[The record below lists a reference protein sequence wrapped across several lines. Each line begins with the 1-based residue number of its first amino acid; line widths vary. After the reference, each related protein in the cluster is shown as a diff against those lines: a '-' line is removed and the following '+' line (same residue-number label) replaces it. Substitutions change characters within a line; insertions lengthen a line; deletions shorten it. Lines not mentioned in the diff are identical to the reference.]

1 MHGGILAGKY
11 RRWLV
16 EMVGQTNDCLG
27 VVSTRPICVACLRSG
42 QDTSRKGEGGS
53 GKDRW
58 SSRDELLVEE
68 SDLGDVKSHVLNL
81 SIVGGLRQG
90 DLEEGIYRG
99 VTNDPVKSLQ
109 NVPLHLGE
117 HFIVVQR
124 AAHGL
129 ELPNS
134 RDTVL
139 LVAVLGGN
147 EQGCAANELVV
158 TLVDNTARAV
168 AVEKVDGEEKGLG
181 QQLESSMS
189 FD

>member
-1 MHGGILAGKY
+1 
-11 RRWLV
+11 
-16 EMVGQTNDCLG
+16 
-27 VVSTRPICVACLRSG
+27 
-42 QDTSRKGEGGS
+42 
-53 GKDRW
+53 
-58 SSRDELLVEE
+58 VEE

-129 ELPNS
+129 QLPNG

-139 LVAVLGGN
+139 LVTVLGSN

-168 AVEKVDGEEKGLG
+168 AVEKVDSEEKGLG